1 MFNHHR
7 EFVMTKVKTLCASG
21 ALLLIGS
28 TVAFAQ
34 TITPPTDGS
43 HPDLATQPDYHATQP
58 STPAAALGLPA
69 SQADIKSAVRKQ
81 IEAAG
86 YYSVYDITPS
96 FDGYHARAMEPGQR
110 VTVDVDG
117 KGNVRLVSKEQ

>member
-1 MFNHHR
+1 
-7 EFVMTKVKTLCASG
+7 MTKVKTLCASG

-28 TVAFAQ
+28 TLAFAQ

-43 HPDLATQPDYHATQP
+43 HPDLATQPDYHATKP
-58 STPAAALGLPA
+58 STPVAAAPA
-69 SQADIKSAVRKQ
+69 SQLEIKAAVRKQ
-81 IEAAG
+81 IEDAG

-117 KGNVRLVSKEQ
+117 NGNVRLVSKEQ

>member
-1 MFNHHR
+1 
-7 EFVMTKVKTLCASG
+7 MTKVKTLCGSG

-28 TVAFAQ
+28 TLALAQ
-34 TITPPTDGS
+34 TITPPPSGS
-43 HPDLATQPDYHATQP
+43 HPDLATQPDYHATEP
-58 STPAAALGLPA
+58 STPVAAAPS
-69 SQADIKSAVRKQ
+69 SQATIKAAVRKQ
-81 IEAAG
+81 IEDAG

-117 KGNVRLVSKEQ
+117 NGNVRLVSKEQ